1 MLFRVGC
8 ALLKLHLDDLLKVTD
23 IIDAMHIIQKDLPNA
38 VDIDRVL
45 DVHPTLPYSASSA
58 LLPCDRAHA
67 PWPQQRARQNAPR
80 VHARVHEELSTNQW
94 RTRRIAST
102 PNFLRCAFALQVGFS
117 RLGRFSDGALS
128 RMYLREMRTITPR
141 NAAPLPRRV
150 SQERR

>member
-23 IIDAMHIIQKDLPNA
+23 MIDAMHIIQKDLPI

-58 LLPCDRAHA
+58 LIPLRPSSCTLIA
-67 PWPQQRARQNAPR
+67 N
-80 VHARVHEELSTNQW
+80 VHARVRVELSTIQW
-94 RTRRIAST
+94 RTRRIASM
-102 PNFLRCAFALQVGFS
+102 PNFLMYAFALQVGFS

-150 SQERR
+150 LQERR